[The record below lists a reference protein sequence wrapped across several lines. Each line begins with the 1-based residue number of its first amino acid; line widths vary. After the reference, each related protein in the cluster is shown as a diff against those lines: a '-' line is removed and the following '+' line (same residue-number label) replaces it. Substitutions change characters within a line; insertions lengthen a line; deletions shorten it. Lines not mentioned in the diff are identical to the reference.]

1 MLALFLEDIEHF
13 ILIRADHSESL
24 IIYKTL
30 YLTKFIHETPCY
42 DRHKNSQEKNQMHSI
57 SGVIYLILAACLYLM
72 FYLDCEKSAG
82 FRAKDNQNPRAFL
95 EKSTGLASRANAA
108 QQNSF
113 ESLPLFIASI
123 LMAEYMVVP
132 QSLVMTFGIAYLVF
146 GSSMGS
152 VIWRTGRPYVQ
163 LSGCYLYYVQ

>member
-1 MLALFLEDIEHF
+1 M
-13 ILIRADHSESL
+13 
-24 IIYKTL
+24 
-30 YLTKFIHETPCY
+30 PCY

-57 SGVIYLILAACLYLM
+57 SGVIYLILAACLLPYVFTLIAK
-72 FYLDCEKSAG
+72 KSAG

-123 LMAEYMVVP
+123 LMAEYMVVT

-146 GSSMGS
+146 R
-152 VIWRTGRPYVQ
+152 VIYGI
-163 LSGCYLYYVQ
+163 CYLANWSTLRSIVWLLSLLCPITLLLLIIKIS